1 MLWLMKKNSKL
12 MAQRVFLFCYTV
24 EKNCVPI
31 LERVFKI
38 ETNPNQNRKKPHLAW
53 IYSDNFFIQPHGLVW
68 FGLQFLFYQPNQ
80 TKLQHKKTLIKS
92 MSHKLI
98 NTHRNIMEI
107 IIQ

>member
-12 MAQRVFLFCYTV
+12 MVQREFLFCYTV

-31 LERVFKI
+31 LEGVFKI

-68 FGLQFLFYQPNQ
+68 VAVFILSTKPNQ
-80 TKLQHKKTLIKS
+80 TAT
-92 MSHKLI
+92 
-98 NTHRNIMEI
+98 
-107 IIQ
+107 